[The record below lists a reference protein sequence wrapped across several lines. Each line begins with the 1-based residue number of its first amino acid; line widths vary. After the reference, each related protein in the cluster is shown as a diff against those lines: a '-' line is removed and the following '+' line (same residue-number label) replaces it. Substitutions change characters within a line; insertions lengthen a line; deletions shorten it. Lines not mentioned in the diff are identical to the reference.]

1 MHVIHDISAGRMTAK
16 AAGAM
21 LGLSVQQVR
30 RLIKKQRER
39 VDEALRKHTVE
50 KIPVKQDD

>member
-1 MHVIHDISAGRMTAK
+1 MHVIHDISAGKMTAK

-39 VDEALRKHTVE
+39 VDEAF
-50 KIPVKQDD
+50 